1 MTPHTLSTYHQK
13 RNFSLT
19 AEPKGRTG
27 RKSGKNLKFV
37 IQLHAARRTHYDF
50 RLEWNGVM
58 KSWAVTRGPSFDPAD
73 KRLAVRTEDHP
84 MEYNEFEGVIPDK
97 QYGAGPVMIWDEG
110 VWRPEGDPEKMEK
123 KGHIN
128 FTIEG
133 GRMKGAWHLV
143 RMRTQEKR
151 ENWLLIKSS
160 DEYALS
166 KAKSEKFMKGENTS
180 IISGRTIEEIKAAG
194 AGKTVKR
201 KTKPKSGS
209 SLPAL
214 MKEYGGPE
222 LATLVEN
229 APGTDDWPDKQE
241 RHERLLKG
249 VDIMKSLWQGKVL
262 TNDKG
267 PIKTHK
273 ARIWSLPEV
282 SPKIYAAALTP
293 ETAGWAGEWAD
304 GLITVHQRKEDLH
317 HMITAFHKAGGE
329 GKPLILQMH
338 VSWAETDEQAQLNAW
353 DQWRS
358 ACLDEK
364 DCADLR
370 TPEDFDRA
378 CAAVEANDMDKEI
391 LISADIEKHIEWVK
405 EFQNMGFDEIYI
417 HNAGRNQ
424 MAFLEA
430 YEREFFPKIDM

>member
-1 MTPHTLSTYHQK
+1 MIGFHCSHEQFSPRDMLSIVKRAEKAGFRAAMCSDHIAPWSVRQGHSGAAWPWLGAALEATSLPFGSLAIPGGWRYHPVVLAQMVATLAQMY
-13 RNFSLT
+13 
-19 AEPKGRTG
+19 PGR
-27 RKSGKNLKFV
+27 LPW
-37 IQLHAARRTHYDF
+37 I
-50 RLEWNGVM
+50 
-58 KSWAVTRGPSFDPAD
+58 
-73 KRLAVRTEDHP
+73 
-84 MEYNEFEGVIPDK
+84 
-97 QYGAGPVMIWDEG
+97 
-110 VWRPEGDPEKMEK
+110 
-123 KGHIN
+123 
-128 FTIEG
+128 
-133 GRMKGAWHLV
+133 
-143 RMRTQEKR
+143 
-151 ENWLLIKSS
+151 
-160 DEYALS
+160 
-166 KAKSEKFMKGENTS
+166 
-180 IISGRTIEEIKAAG
+180 AAG
-194 AGKTVKR
+194 
-201 KTKPKSGS
+201 SGE
-209 SLPAL
+209 A
-214 MKEYGGPE
+214 MNEHMVGQG
-222 LATLVEN
+222 
-229 APGTDDWPDKQE
+229 WPDKQE

-262 TNDKG
+262 TNDEG

-304 GLITVHQRKEDLH
+304 GLITVHQKKEDLH

-358 ACLDEK
+358 ACLGEK

-378 CAAVEANDMDKEI
+378 CAAVEAKDMDKEI